1 MKNPDYA
8 ITTPNASAQ
17 IYGARSIV
25 ARIFAMLH
33 HQVARSATN
42 FTMQRLV
49 KRLDNYFSTL
59 DDELKINPL
68 CFSKNPTLITR
79 FNFNDTCHL
88 RLNYL
93 NAYISPAYNFKTQTA
108 SVKLPDLVPA
118 DFLTYPSEATHVAF
132 IPTFFLLPDFHYD
145 PASCAYEPRTSEPAT
160 AYGPPIPNMAM
171 TIESNLYPIY
181 EQIPANSEISFHLP
195 ITPEEARENT
205 LFLGISVQYFTALDE
220 EIYGLGNPN
229 FAILCKVP
237 IRLRRKFSPNH
248 ASRRPT

>member
-1 MKNPDYA
+1 M
-8 ITTPNASAQ
+8 AQ
-17 IYGARSIV
+17 KYGARSIV

-145 PASCAYEPRTSEPAT
+145 PASCAYEPRTSEPVT
-160 AYGPPIPNMAM
+160 TYGPPIPNMAK
-171 TIESNLYPIY
+171 TFESNLYPIH

-205 LFLGISVQYFTALDE
+205 LFMGISVKYYTTMDE

-229 FAILCKVP
+229 FAILRKVP
-237 IRLRRKFSPNH
+237 IRFRRQFSPDH
-248 ASRRPT
+248 ASRRASKRVAALRNLKP